1 MRVIRGIALA
11 ALTTGAAIA
20 QDLNVQ
26 DGNDLYRTYC
36 WQCHGFEATGDGP
49 MAEMLAIRTPDLT
62 KLAARNDGVF
72 PTELVAQQVDG
83 RSPVLA
89 HGGEMPIFGPALDS
103 DKQIALSLPSGQPM
117 MTGVPLASLIA
128 FLQTIQVE

>member
-11 ALTTGAAIA
+11 ALTSGAAIA

-49 MAEMLAIRTPDLT
+49 TAEMLAIRTPDLT

>member
-1 MRVIRGIALA
+1 
-11 ALTTGAAIA
+11 
-20 QDLNVQ
+20 
-26 DGNDLYRTYC
+26 
-36 WQCHGFEATGDGP
+36 

-83 RSPVLA
+83 RSPLLA

-128 FLQTIQVE
+128 FLETIQVE